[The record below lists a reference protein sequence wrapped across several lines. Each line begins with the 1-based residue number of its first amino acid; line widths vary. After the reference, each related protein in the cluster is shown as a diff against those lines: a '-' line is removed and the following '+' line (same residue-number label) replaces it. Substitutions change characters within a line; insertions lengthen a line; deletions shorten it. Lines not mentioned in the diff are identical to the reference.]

1 MDKKMNW
8 DYKKQKKYAKKLA
21 DNLELFSGE
30 RSCKMCGSRPEFQV
44 DYIQALLHSAHLK
57 WNKEMREKLE
67 KWCVN
72 YMADSNHN
80 LEYNK
85 RTPPIWE
92 YLIEKL
98 ELLKQLEW
106 RE

>member
-57 WNKEMREKLE
+57 WNKEMREMIE
-67 KWCVN
+67 EV
-72 YMADSNHN
+72 SNH
-80 LEYNK
+80 
-85 RTPPIWE
+85 PIE
-92 YLIEKL
+92 VVGNSALAFNQFRK
-98 ELLKQLEW
+98 ELLKQLE
-106 RE
+106 ENL